1 MPLIATTKVAG
12 ASFGTTGKVFWA
24 PENFTASTDFK
35 EIALPDDVSAVDLRE
50 SFATYDGQLLIVGG
64 HTSNLVVTADW
75 KCWRQGIVPPA
86 VVPTVAASGTGLTAD
101 VICYL
106 AWYDEATDERSALSA
121 ASGTIT
127 LANQGV
133 AWTALPTDPQND
145 RVTHLEGWRSV
156 DGSLPR
162 LVWQRQVGVTSVT
175 ESTAVGDLGQAF
187 AEEFE
192 VFPRCRFNAT
202 WHGRQVMA
210 GDDDNPDTLYLSL
223 IDLPERYSGLTLKTR
238 TRQPIV
244 GLAVVNDTL
253 LVFCPFATE
262 VVRGYTEDDLA
273 IDIIQPQIGLLSHHA
288 TAQVHGRLVVPTHLG
303 PYLTDGS
310 SWVFIGEDVQ
320 TTWIEQAPTYYESW
334 ACHNPIDRTWEMYIG
349 QRTLRG
355 YDDSAAYAYWS
366 ADYTPVIP
374 QEGGGYGQ
382 PNWCYRSEIGAFYS
396 AATFTTP
403 GGRAPRLL
411 RGGTNGG
418 VYEDTYDQPVDQ
430 DSVIFTSW
438 TGLNDVG
445 ADLAHGKRFTELD
458 LFVQAEDYDWVVNVF
473 AGDESVGEYPSLD
486 PTVIVNEKVPM
497 WTKTVSAS
505 AYAISDPPTTTFY
518 VPKDVH
524 HFPLPQV
531 VGRGIAVEV
540 KGPNLAFRGWQTLW
554 KEGPATRPV
563 SYTTTDAG

>member
-1 MPLIATTKVAG
+1 MPLIATTKTGATFGIAG
-12 ASFGTTGKVFWA
+12 KIFWA
-24 PENFTASTDFK
+24 SEAFAAATDFK
-35 EIALPDDVSAVDLRE
+35 EIELPDDVEAVDLRE
-50 SFATYDGQLLIVGG
+50 SFASYDGELLIVGG

-75 KCWRQGIVPPA
+75 KCWRQGISPPA
-86 VVPTVAASGTGLTAD
+86 VVPTVTASGTGLTAD

-106 AWYDEATDERSALSA
+106 SWYDEETEERSALSA
-121 ASGTIT
+121 PSDTIS
-127 LANQGV
+127 LSNQGL
-133 AWTALPTDPQND
+133 AWASLPTDPQNA

-175 ESTAVGDLGQAF
+175 EAVAVGDLGEAF

-192 VFPRCRFNAT
+192 VFPRCRYNAT

-223 IDLPERYSGLTLKTR
+223 IDRPERCSSLTLKTR

-262 VVRGYTEDDLA
+262 VVRGYTEDDLS

-310 SWVFIGEDVQ
+310 SWVFIGGDIQ
-320 TTWIEQAPTYYESW
+320 TPWIEQAPTYYEAWS
-334 ACHNPIDRTWEMYIG
+334 CHNPIDRTWEMYVG
-349 QRTLRG
+349 ERTPRG
-355 YDDSAAYAYWS
+355 PYSGSMFTYWA
-366 ADYTPVIP
+366 ADYTPVVP

-382 PNWCYRSEIGAFYS
+382 PNWAYRTEAVEFYS

-411 RGGTNGG
+411 RGGTDGG
-418 VYEDTYDQPVDQ
+418 IYEDTHASPVLEET
-430 DSVIFTSW
+430 VILTSW
-438 TGLNDVG
+438 SALNDVG
-445 ADLAHGKRFTELD
+445 GDIAHGKRFTELD
-458 LFVQAEDYDWVVNVF
+458 LFVEAEDFDWTVNVF
-473 AGDESVGEYPSLD
+473 AGDESVGEYLPTTPSAATD
-486 PTVIVNEKVPM
+486 VKIPM
-497 WTKTVSAS
+497 FTRAVSAS
-505 AYAISDPPTTTFY
+505 AQSTSAFPVTTYYAKKT
-518 VPKDVH
+518 VH
-524 HFPLPQV
+524 HFPMPQV
-531 VGRGIAVEV
+531 VGRGICVEL
-540 KGPNLAFRGWQTLW
+540 KGRDLRFRGWQVLW

-563 SYTTTDAG
+563 SYTSTLED